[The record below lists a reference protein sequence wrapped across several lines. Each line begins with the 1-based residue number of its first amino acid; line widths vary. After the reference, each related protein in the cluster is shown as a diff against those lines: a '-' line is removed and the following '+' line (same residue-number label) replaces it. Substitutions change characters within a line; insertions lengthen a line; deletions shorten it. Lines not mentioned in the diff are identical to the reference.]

1 MSWFNQASLSSFAKT
16 ALSTAQKSIDKVLD
30 IQDEDGGDTGTG
42 TQPARSSGGSDR
54 QTSLSTSGIASGSAS
69 LSGSG
74 PVESGTGEGYSSPV
88 PEQQVTSG
96 SEITR
101 SKASKITPEDDT
113 FFNSFL
119 SGNEPT
125 SKPKKTL
132 GKKLQ
137 TPVKVEDAAKE
148 SHGEKP
154 TRLISM
160 SAKSLKTK
168 SKIPSQDSDDSDERD
183 TERRVGKSVKKSHL
197 GSRKAD
203 SREAKSEAVLQP
215 LHVDVGLPEPVLPQS
230 TAPPT
235 EGVPETPKEDS
246 KANQDSSIPE
256 SEDCA
261 INPEIVKSTESFL
274 LVKSSDARELE
285 EENDNMMDK
294 PLGQS
299 LESSNSTSTGTVEA
313 GEDEVE
319 KSIPSR
325 CKSSD
330 LDTKSESEN
339 TDEQTSVRS
348 DSDFVVI
355 NEHTA
360 SEQSSV
366 YLYDTRE
373 SPENTSPKHYSSS
386 SNGKRSP
393 TDSDFSIIS
402 EGRFND
408 MQDPIHAGAQSQ
420 DVGNI
425 VEQASM
431 ALIHRVSPSYSAD
444 VESEDQDDK
453 LTPSSSTDE
462 RPRSSSEEGNIIK
475 EERTSTPTPKDS
487 QSHESSPQSLQ
498 EEDTPRSVNEDT
510 LKASPDSEE
519 GFDQNSATQPQ
530 KLLKKLAEMAQVL
543 EAREAQ
549 IIHLSQQ
556 NGELQE
562 SATDYKNQ
570 AALAEE
576 KLKNETYDL
585 QNLTDEFTQRISS
598 MEKKLQ
604 LANRERDQ
612 FKKDSQKMQK
622 ALNDIEKNDITSK
635 VLSEKD
641 EQISELMIEGEKLSK
656 QQLQNS
662 NIIKKLRAKEK
673 ETDKLLKTQKEQ
685 LDQAETRVSHL
696 EEVLDAKED
705 VEKKQKDAIK
715 TLNTA
720 VEKQEKE
727 ILNLKSELEEGR
739 EKVRSTQ
746 HALDASY
753 KEIAELHRSIA
764 AKESKVQETA
774 LSVEMNAKEELKLA
788 LDRSQLEA
796 RRQHEGLLLQVND
809 LQLSL
814 NRADQQ
820 NARKEDAFR
829 QEISDLQQRLQ
840 EAEARNQELSQSV
853 TAATRP
859 LLRQIE
865 NLQATFNAQSSSW
878 EQVERSL
885 TERLSEAQTQLAV
898 SAEKERGAQEAALE
912 ASSKV
917 AALES
922 QLAMLRQ
929 EKSRLT
935 ALLEMEKARVESLE
949 ESKTRDFSHME
960 NQLQN
965 YLRSLEEAQQEKSN
979 LEKQLQLEHIKVE
992 TERKKLSLAQE
1003 ALEEKER
1010 RLQQSEE
1017 NSGSP
1022 SPSSRASTPV
1032 HSDFRPSFITN
1043 ISRTPSQNEILE
1055 RTMSMSM
1062 TGSVYDSVVSGS
1074 ATSIIES
1081 LQSQLKQREGEISQ
1095 LQSEIFQLER
1105 TRSSMAE
1112 EIVKL
1117 TNQTDRLEEEVS
1129 YVPELRIQL
1138 KDLQHRYNAVL
1149 QMYGEKAEEV
1159 QELKL
1164 DLQDVKEMYRQQIED
1179 LIRGST

>member
-30 IQDEDGGDTGTG
+30 IQDEEGGDTGSG
-42 TQPARSSGGSDR
+42 TQPARSSAGTDR
-54 QTSLSTSGIASGSAS
+54 QPSLSTSGIASGSAS
-69 LSGSG
+69 ASLS
-74 PVESGTGEGYSSPV
+74 GEGYSSPV
-88 PEQQVTSG
+88 PGQQVTSG

-119 SGNEPT
+119 SGSEPT
-125 SKPKKTL
+125 SQPKKTL

-154 TRLISM
+154 TRLSSM
-160 SAKSLKTK
+160 SAKSSKTK

-183 TERRVGKSVKKSHL
+183 TERRVGKSIKKSHL

-246 KANQDSSIPE
+246 IANQDSSIPE
-256 SEDCA
+256 SEDSA

-373 SPENTSPKHYSSS
+373 SPENASPKHYSSS

-408 MQDPIHAGAQSQ
+408 MQDPIHASAQSQ

-462 RPRSSSEEGNIIK
+462 RPRSSSEEGNIIQ

-487 QSHESSPQSLQ
+487 QSHKSSPQSPQ

-510 LKASPDSEE
+510 LKASPEGEE

-562 SATDYKNQ
+562 SVTDYKNQ

-662 NIIKKLRAKEK
+662 NVIKKLRAKEK

-929 EKSRLT
+929 EKSRLR

-965 YLRSLEEAQQEKSN
+965 YLRSFEEAQQQKSN

-1032 HSDFRPSFITN
+1032 HSDFRPSFITS